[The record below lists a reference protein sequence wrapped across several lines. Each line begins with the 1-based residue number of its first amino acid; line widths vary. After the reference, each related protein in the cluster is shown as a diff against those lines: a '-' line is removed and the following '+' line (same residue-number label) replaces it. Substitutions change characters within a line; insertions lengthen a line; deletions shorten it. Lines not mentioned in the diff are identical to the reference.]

1 MSSVDVSVELPS
13 GDVLSAPY
21 DLDADVGVLSVD
33 VGRELS
39 LPAARAASI
48 IAFRRRGDGPPSPL
62 PPTLL
67 LREAADPDGVVRV
80 VAELRP
86 GAVGRAPAAG
96 ASPPS
101 TPAAPTLPSPP
112 LPPPARSP
120 TAALAVR
127 VETAASALADAL
139 AEAAGDADVAAS
151 SAALPDSEDAGVPS
165 RNLSDVFEAVSP
177 PGVGGAISRADVPP
191 PTPPP
196 ASVAASSY
204 SSPRRSP
211 PSGGRRGA
219 TSFLGMLVSSSA
231 TRPLAST
238 GGLTALSPAA
248 IASLSPTSA
257 TAAGGDEFEYDE
269 GLEDGGRSEA
279 ARRRDSLASPRPAL
293 SPLSS
298 SSSLLPKPAATPA
311 AASAASAASAA
322 RARALL
328 LSTFS
333 RKFEVLAAS
342 GFVGTADFLAACDD
356 VLARK
361 EDDEGGGQGAA
372 AGEGGSPSRP
382 VPTDEER
389 RLLAAAASAVRRLR
403 GLEDQVASRRRRR
416 SASSS
421 SSTPA
426 PVQDASF
433 AAVEASTRPEPL
445 PAAVAATAVA
455 ATLDASFAAVDA
467 PLDTVAEGG
476 TEGGKEEEEGEATP
490 TDEGDSGPSPSVPV
504 AAPADLLAAPAP
516 SPPVEVAS
524 PLARAAGELADALEA
539 AVAAAAAVT
548 PTLLTPGAR
557 AKRLG
562 ALISARARILSAHGF
577 ADAQAFE
584 TARAEASSSS
594 ASSGGGGDLAA
605 LAAVARLD
613 AAQHGVDVLL
623 RALDA
628 ELLGQRGPVD
638 DAPLPRG
645 ARRLRPGD
653 LAPELDLACVD
664 SHLFSN
670 EGVVVGGR
678 GSSGRARLSH
688 TTARAAHPSPSS
700 FASSST
706 VLVFTR
712 HFG

>member
-21 DLDADVGVLSVD
+21 DLDADIGVLSVD

-151 SAALPDSEDAGVPS
+151 SAALPDGEDAGVPS

-177 PGVGGAISRADVPP
+177 PGVGGGISREGVPP

-257 TAAGGDEFEYDE
+257 SAAGGDEFEYDE

-279 ARRRDSLASPRPAL
+279 ARRRDSLA

-389 RLLAAAASAVRRLR
+389 LLLAAAASAVRRLR

-421 SSTPA
+421 SSSTPA

-433 AAVEASTRPEPL
+433 AAVEASARPEPL

-562 ALISARARILSAHGF
+562 ALISARARILSSHGF

-584 TARAEASSSS
+584 TARAEAFSSS

-688 TTARAAHPSPSS
+688 TTARAAHPSPSPSSSSSS
-700 FASSST
+700 FSST